1 MKISVE
7 ISLYPLDADY
17 NEKVMNFVNSLYSFD
32 NVEIESNH
40 MSTLLWG
47 EYDDVMNCLN
57 TSMKQSFE
65 ELQSSMVIK
74 ISNGCKVK

>member
-7 ISLYPLDADY
+7 ISMYPLDADY
-17 NEKVMNFVNSLYSFD
+17 NEKVLNFINTLYSFKGVD
-32 NVEIESNH
+32 VESNH

-57 TSMKQSFE
+57 SSIKGSFE
-65 ELQSSMVIK
+65 ELQSSIVIK
-74 ISNGCKVK
+74 ISNGCKVN